1 MAKRKILVDSTRRE
15 LEAHG
20 TETFPMTVNH
30 DDLWSFE
37 GKNVPIHWHN
47 DLEISLPREGEA
59 IYQVYQKS
67 YRVRPG
73 EGLLLNRNVP
83 AQLQFSGER
92 EGFVQYDPCK
102 TGFSVW

>member
-1 MAKRKILVDSTRRE
+1 MEKRKILVDSVRRE
-15 LEAHG
+15 LEEHG
-20 TETFPMTVNH
+20 TEEFPMTVNH

-37 GKNVPIHWHN
+37 GKHVPIHWHN

-67 YRVRPG
+67 YRIRPG

-83 AQLQFSGER
+83 HSCSSPG
-92 EGFVQYDPCK
+92 D
-102 TGFSVW
+102 

>member
-83 AQLQFSGER
+83 HSCSSPRNER
-92 EGFVQYDPCK
+92 LCTVR
-102 TGFSVW
+102 SL